1 MEENR
6 SIYLD
11 YSATTPIDERVIEAM
26 LPYWKENW
34 GNPSSA
40 HQFGQAA
47 KLGLETARRTIA
59 SLLKAKTSEIV
70 FTGSGSEADNLA
82 LRGTMLKAA
91 EDGRGNHFII
101 SAIEHE
107 AILNTAKQ
115 LVDRLGFECTFLP
128 VNRFGQVELDQFE
141 AAIRPETVLASIM
154 TANNEI
160 GSIQPIEAIGNIC
173 RQHSVLFHTDAVQA
187 AQYID
192 WKLDE
197 MPVDLLSMAPHKFYG
212 PKGVGIMYV
221 RSGTPIIS
229 TMTGGGQEDGHRAG
243 TVNVPF
249 AVGAAKALELAIEQ
263 REQICAHTL
272 QLRDRLIT
280 GVLKL
285 FSSDEVQLT
294 GHPVE
299 RLPSHASFAFK
310 DIPGG
315 DLVMHLDLAGIAASS
330 GSACSSG
337 NPIPSPVLQAI
348 GLDSHWNAGGLR
360 LTVGKHSTEEEIDR
374 FLEILPKAVESLR
387 NFSAILF
394 G

>member
-141 AAIRPETVLASIM
+141 AAIRPETVLA
-154 TANNEI
+154 TN
-160 GSIQPIEAIGNIC
+160 
-173 RQHSVLFHTDAVQA
+173 VLFHTDAVQA

-229 TMTGGGQEDGHRAG
+229 TMTGGGQEDGRRAG